1 MGVSKLLV
9 DAQRRYEQGE
19 WAAPPGGGGS
29 GNASVMHM
37 VAYAALSKIMTNIG
51 TAYKDIYVALTDLG
65 NDKHL
70 IDFGGAA
77 NFRIIYTWDY
87 VGTGAQQVRWVD
99 QANNANVLWE
109 SPTFTADK
117 DPGDSGWV
125 ALPAWATGEKTV
137 EVQGKSSVATDDPA
151 FKSFRI
157 YLK

>member
-1 MGVSKLLV
+1 M

-19 WAAPPGGGGS
+19 WATPPGGGGG

-65 NDKHL
+65 LDKHL

-77 NFRIIYTWDY
+77 SFRIIYTWDY
-87 VGTGAQQVRWVD
+87 IGTGAQQVRWVD

-109 SPTFTADK
+109 SPTFTADR
-117 DPGDSGWV
+117 DPGDSGWL

-137 EVQGKSSVATDDPA
+137 EWQGKSAQAADDPVA
-151 FKSFRI
+151 KGFRI